1 MDNHVLAYP
10 YCPLRS
16 RAHRLAVHIRPL
28 RPVAGWLWP
37 AARRADRVQLS
48 AQGLT
53 VRSLA
58 GDTEIAWSDIAA
70 VRRARTTWGRMT
82 MHVVARDGRQVE
94 VAETLP
100 GFAELVRV
108 VHQAT
113 GLGQVVPLR
122 ARREPLR
129 RAA

>member
-16 RAHRLAVHIRPL
+16 RAHRLVRLVPPL
-28 RPVAGWLWP
+28 RSVAGLLWP
-37 AARRADRVQLS
+37 AARRADRVHMT
-48 AQGLT
+48 ADGLEA
-53 VRSLA
+53 RSLA
-58 GDTEIAWSDIAA
+58 GEIRIAWTDIAG

-82 MHVVARDGRQVE
+82 MHIVSRDGRQVE

-100 GFAELVRV
+100 GFAELVRI

-122 ARREPLR
+122 PQQALR

>member
-1 MDNHVLAYP
+1 MDDHVLAYP
-10 YCPLRS
+10 YCPIRS
-16 RAHRLAVHIRPL
+16 RAQRLADHLPLL
-28 RPVAGWLWP
+28 RPVAGALWP
-37 AARRADRVQLS
+37 AARRADTVRLTDS
-48 AQGLT
+48 GLT
-53 VRSLA
+53 ARSLA
-58 GDTEIAWSDIAA
+58 GVSEIAWPEVAA

-82 MHVVARDGRQVE
+82 MHVVATDGRQIE
-94 VAETLP
+94 VSETLP

-122 ARREPLR
+122 PHQALR

>member
-10 YCPLRS
+10 YCPLRF
-16 RAHRLAVHIRPL
+16 RAHRVAGHVPPL
-28 RPVAGWLWP
+28 RAVAGLLWP
-37 AARRADRVQLS
+37 AARRADRVRLTPD
-48 AQGLT
+48 GLEA
-53 VRSLA
+53 RSLA
-58 GDTEIAWSDIAA
+58 GEAQIPWTEVAS

-82 MHVVARDGRQVE
+82 MHIVSTDGRQVE

-100 GFAELVRV
+100 GFPELVRV

-122 ARREPLR
+122 PHQALR

>member
-1 MDNHVLAYP
+1 MDDHVLEYP
-10 YCPLRS
+10 YCPIRS
-16 RAHRLAVHIRPL
+16 RVQRLADHVPVL
-28 RPVAGWLWP
+28 RPVAAALWP
-37 AARRADRVQLS
+37 AARRADTVRLN
-48 AQGLT
+48 AAGLT
-53 VRSLA
+53 ARSLA
-58 GDTEIAWSDIAA
+58 GVSEIAWPDVAA

-82 MHVVARDGRQVE
+82 MHVVARDGRQIE

-100 GFAELVRV
+100 GFTELVRV

-122 ARREPLR
+122 PYQPLR